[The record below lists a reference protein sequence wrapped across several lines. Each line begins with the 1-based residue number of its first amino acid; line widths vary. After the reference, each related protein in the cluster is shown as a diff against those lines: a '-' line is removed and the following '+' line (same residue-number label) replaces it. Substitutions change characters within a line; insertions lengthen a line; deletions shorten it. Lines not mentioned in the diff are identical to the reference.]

1 MSAAPEREPVL
12 RLTDGL
18 WFGAGP
24 ESWALDPLR
33 VAQGSWVALV
43 PGGDEPV
50 VDPAGPLARILSTLI
65 EPTRG
70 AVELMGK
77 DVSRVEYREKQ
88 MLRARL
94 GFVQGYGG
102 LLSNRTLRDNIALP
116 VSIHGGL
123 SVAEEDQLVDDTLF
137 GFALD
142 QIGDRRPHEVDGA
155 SRWRACLARALV
167 LSPEWVV
174 LEGIGDWEVDRGQG
188 VAWTRFCEFQR
199 RGNSAAAICLSRQN
213 PAFEA
218 WFEDQGGEVVRYLAK
233 VRDRSTR
240 SSLT

>member
-1 MSAAPEREPVL
+1 VSDAPETPPVL

-33 VAQGSWVALV
+33 VSAGSWVALV
-43 PGGDEPV
+43 PGGEEPV

-65 EPTRG
+65 EPVRG
-70 AVELMGK
+70 TVELMGQE
-77 DVSRVEYREKQ
+77 VSRIEYRDKQ

-102 LLSNRTLRDNIALP
+102 LLSNRTLRENIALP
-116 VSIHGGL
+116 VSIHSGFTID
-123 SVAEEDQLVDDTLF
+123 EEEQLVDDTLF

-142 QIGDRRPHEVDGA
+142 LVGDRRPHEVDGA
-155 SRWRACLARALV
+155 TRWRACLARALV

-174 LEGIGDWEVDRGQG
+174 LEGIGDWEVDRGKG
-188 VAWTRFCEFQR
+188 IAWTRFCEFQR
-199 RGNSAAAICLSRQN
+199 RGVSAAAICLSRQN

-218 WFEDQGGEVVRYLAK
+218 WFGDQGGEVVRYFAK
-233 VRDRSTR
+233 VRERSTR